1 MYILAVQSNKMNILF
16 KIINSLNKEESRFYK
31 LFAGRTS
38 IGNVRKDILLFDFIK
53 QNGEDY
59 DEQIISEEL
68 YQDNKNSFYQLK
80 NRLYKDLNKSMM
92 LQHMGKEKD
101 IFILHFVLLSRV
113 YKRKGKVELSFHYL
127 KKAEKEAE
135 NIEAFELL
143 SIIYSEILTLSYDMV
158 SVNVEE
164 YIEKKRNNNERLSWD
179 QEMDL
184 LLAAV
189 LYRIKTAQN
198 FSKIDE
204 SVNEILQK
212 TLDNYSKNKKIPKSP
227 KFRIKVYQVVSRI
240 LLQQH
245 DFDALEE
252 YLVHTYKEFTKDK
265 MFTKSNHEQKL
276 TMLAYLTNCLFK
288 THKYK
293 QSLAYA
299 EILKSSMNE
308 YAGFLKDKYLFYY
321 YNSLVINY
329 SLSDKNKALEVLKEA
344 KNNDVIQ
351 NLPTFSAFIY
361 LNTALIYYDQEKLSL
376 SAKNLSRLML
386 QDDFVNIGKS
396 FQLKIHIAELIV
408 RYDLNQTDVIDSKIK
423 HIKKSYKIL
432 LKDAN
437 FNRDKQLIEII
448 DSLMYCNNLET
459 DKKLLKKITTLSVVI
474 TDEQADDIDV
484 INYNIWLK
492 NLI

>member
-1 MYILAVQSNKMNILF
+1 MNILF
-16 KIINSLNKEESRFYK
+16 EIINSLNKEESRFYK
-31 LFAGRTS
+31 LYAGRTN
-38 IGNVRKDILLFDFIK
+38 GVGERKDMLLFDFIK
-53 QNGEDY
+53 QNGEEY

-68 YQDNKNSFYQLK
+68 YQNNKNSFYQLK
-80 NRLYKDLNKSMM
+80 NRLHKDLNKSMM

-101 IFILHFVLLSRV
+101 ISILNLVLLSRV

-135 NIEAFELL
+135 NIEAYELL
-143 SIIYSEILTLSYDMV
+143 SIIYSEILTLSYDLV
-158 SVNVEE
+158 SVGVEG
-164 YIEKKRNNNERLSWD
+164 YIEKKRNNNDRLSWD

-189 LYRIKTAQN
+189 LYKIKTAQN
-198 FSKIDE
+198 FSKNDE

-212 TLDNYSKNKKIPKSP
+212 TLANFSKNKKIPKSS
-227 KFRIKVYQVVSRI
+227 KFRIKVFQLVSRI

-245 DFDALEE
+245 DFDALEG
-252 YLVHTYKEFTKDK
+252 YLIHTYKDFTKNNI
-265 MFTKSNHEQKL
+265 FTKSNHEQKL

-293 QSLAYA
+293 QSLVYA
-299 EILKSSMNE
+299 EILKSSMDE
-308 YAGFLKDKYLFYY
+308 YSGFLKDKYLFYY

-351 NLPTFSAFIY
+351 NLPTFSVFIY
-361 LNTALIYYDQEKLSL
+361 LNTALIYYDQKKLSL

-408 RYDLNQTDVIDSKIK
+408 RYDLNQSDVILSRIK
-423 HIKKSYKIL
+423 HIKKSYTNL
-432 LKDAN
+432 LKDNN

-448 DSLMYCNNLET
+448 DSLIYCNNLTT
-459 DKKLLKKITTLSVVI
+459 DKELLKKIRTLSVII

-492 NLI
+492 DLI

>member
-1 MYILAVQSNKMNILF
+1 MNILF
-16 KIINSLNKEESRFYK
+16 EIINSLNKEESRFYK
-31 LFAGRTS
+31 LFAGRTNS
-38 IGNVRKDILLFDFIK
+38 SDARKDILLFDFIK
-53 QNGEDY
+53 QNGEEY
-59 DEQIISEEL
+59 DEQIISKEL
-68 YQDNKNSFYQLK
+68 YQYNKNSFYQLK

-113 YKRKGKVELSFHYL
+113 YKRKGKAELSFHYL

-164 YIEKKRNNNERLSWD
+164 YIAKKKNNNERLNWE

-189 LYRIKTAQN
+189 LYKIKIAQN
-198 FSKIDE
+198 FSKNEE
-204 SVNEILQK
+204 SVNKILQK
-212 TLDNYSKNKKIPKSP
+212 TLDNFSENKKIPKST
-227 KFRIKVYQVVSRI
+227 KFRIKIYQLVSRI

-252 YLVHTYKEFTKDK
+252 YLVHTYKEFKKDK
-265 MFTKSNHEQKL
+265 IFTKSNHEQKL
-276 TMLAYLTNCLFK
+276 TLLAYLTNCLFK

-308 YAGFLKDKYLFYY
+308 YGGLLRDKYLFYY

-344 KNNDVIQ
+344 KNNDVIR
-351 NLPTFSAFIY
+351 NLPTFSVFIY

-376 SAKNLSRLML
+376 SAKNLARLML
-386 QDDFVNIGKS
+386 QDDFVNIGES

-408 RYDLNQTDVIDSKIK
+408 RYDLNQTDVIVSKIRY
-423 HIKKSYKIL
+423 IKKSYKSL

-448 DSLMYCNNLET
+448 DLLIYSSNLITE
-459 DKKLLKKITTLSVVI
+459 KKLLKKITALSVII
-474 TDEQADDIDV
+474 TDEKADDADV

>member
-1 MYILAVQSNKMNILF
+1 MNILF
-16 KIINSLNKEESRFYK
+16 EIINSLNKEESRFYK
-31 LFAGRTS
+31 LFAGRTNS
-38 IGNVRKDILLFDFIK
+38 GSERKNLLLFDFIK
-53 QNGEDY
+53 QNGEEY

-68 YQDNKNSFYQLK
+68 YKDNKNSFYQLK

-101 IFILHFVLLSRV
+101 IFILHFVLLSRI
-113 YKRKGKVELSFHYL
+113 YKRKGKIELSFHYL

-135 NIEAFELL
+135 NIEAYELL

-164 YIEKKRNNNERLSWD
+164 YIEKKRNNNEQLSWG
-179 QEMDL
+179 QEIDL

-189 LYRIKTAQN
+189 LYKIKTAQN
-198 FSKIDE
+198 FSKNDE

-212 TLDNYSKNKKIPKSP
+212 TLDNFSKNKKIPKSP

-245 DFDALEE
+245 DFEALED
-252 YLVHTYKEFTKDK
+252 YLIHTYKEFTKDK
-265 MFTKSNHEQKL
+265 IFTKSNHEQKL
-276 TMLAYLTNCLFK
+276 TMLAYSTNCLFK

-299 EILKSSMNE
+299 ELLKSSMNE
-308 YAGFLKDKYLFYY
+308 YDGFLKDKYLFYY

-351 NLPTFSAFIY
+351 NLPTFSVFIY
-361 LNTALIYYDQEKLSL
+361 LNTALIYYDQGKISL
-376 SAKNLSRLML
+376 AVKNLSRLIL

-408 RYDLNQTDVIDSKIK
+408 RFDLNQTDVIDSRVK
-423 HIKKSYKIL
+423 HIKKTFKDL
-432 LKDAN
+432 LKDSN
-437 FNRDKQLIEII
+437 FKRDKQLVEII
-448 DSLMYCNNLET
+448 DSLVYCNNLSQ
-459 DKKLLKKITTLSVVI
+459 DKKLVKKITELSI
-474 TDEQADDIDV
+474 LIEDEKADDIDV
-484 INYNIWLK
+484 INYNVWLK
-492 NLI
+492 SLR

>member
-1 MYILAVQSNKMNILF
+1 MNILF
-16 KIINSLNKEESRFYK
+16 DIINSLNKEESRFYK
-31 LFAGRTS
+31 LFAGRTNS
-38 IGNVRKDILLFDFIK
+38 GDTRKDILLFDFIK
-53 QNGEDY
+53 QNGEKY
-59 DEQIISEEL
+59 DEQIILNEL

-113 YKRKGKVELSFHYL
+113 YKRKGNVKLSFHYL
-127 KKAEKEAE
+127 KKAEKEAD
-135 NIEAFELL
+135 NIEAYELL
-143 SIIYSEILTLSYDMV
+143 SIIYSEILKLSYDMV
-158 SVNVEE
+158 SINVEK
-164 YIEKKRNNNERLSWD
+164 YIEKKRENNEQLNWV
-179 QEMDL
+179 QEIDL
-184 LLAAV
+184 LLAVV

-198 FSKIDE
+198 FSTNDE
-204 SVNEILQK
+204 NVNEILQK
-212 TLDNYSKNKKIPKSP
+212 TLDNFSKNKKIPKSP

-245 DFDALEE
+245 DFEALED
-252 YLVHTYKEFTKDK
+252 YLIHTYKEFTKDK
-265 MFTKSNHEQKL
+265 VFTKSNHEQKL

-308 YAGFLKDKYLFYY
+308 YDGVLKDKYLFYY

-329 SLSDKNKALEVLKEA
+329 SLSDKNKALGVLKEA

-351 NLPTFSAFIY
+351 NLPTFSVFIY
-361 LNTALIYYDQEKLSL
+361 LNTALIYYDQGKISL
-376 SAKNLSRLML
+376 AVKNLSRLIL

-408 RYDLNQTDVIDSKIK
+408 RFDLNQIDVIDSRVK
-423 HIKKSYKIL
+423 HIKKTFKDL
-432 LKDAN
+432 LKDSN
-437 FNRDKQLIEII
+437 FKRDKQLVEII
-448 DSLMYCNNLET
+448 DSLVYCNNLSQ
-459 DKKLLKKITTLSVVI
+459 DKKLVKKITELSI
-474 TDEQADDIDV
+474 LIEDEKADDIDV
-484 INYNIWLK
+484 INYNVWLK
-492 NLI
+492 SLR

>member
-1 MYILAVQSNKMNILF
+1 MNILF
-16 KIINSLNKEESRFYK
+16 EIINSLNKEESRFYK
-31 LFAGRTS
+31 LFAGRTNIS
-38 IGNVRKDILLFDFIK
+38 DSRKDILLFDFIK
-53 QNGEDY
+53 QNGEEY
-59 DEQIISEEL
+59 DEQIISKEL

-92 LQHMGKEKD
+92 LQHMGREKD
-101 IFILHFVLLSRV
+101 IFILHFVLLSKI
-113 YKRKGKVELSFHYL
+113 YKRKGKVELAFHYL

-135 NIEAFELL
+135 NIEAYELL

-158 SVNVEE
+158 SINVEE
-164 YIEKKRNNNERLSWD
+164 YIEKKRNNNDRLSWD

-189 LYRIKTAQN
+189 LYKIKTAQN
-198 FSKIDE
+198 FSRNDE

-212 TLDNYSKNKKIPKSP
+212 TLDNFSKNKKIPKSTNF
-227 KFRIKVYQVVSRI
+227 KIKVYQLVSRI

-252 YLVHTYKEFTKDK
+252 YLIHTYKEFMKDK
-265 MFTKSNHEQKL
+265 VFTKSNHEQKL

-288 THKYK
+288 TRKYK
-293 QSLAYA
+293 QSLVYA

-308 YAGFLKDKYLFYY
+308 YEGFLKDKYLFYY

-344 KNNDVIQ
+344 KNNDIIQ
-351 NLPTFSAFIY
+351 NLPTFSVFIY
-361 LNTALIYYDQEKLSL
+361 LNTALIYYDQKKLSL

-386 QDDFVNIGKS
+386 QDDFINIGKS

-408 RYDLNQTDVIDSKIK
+408 RYDLTQTDVIDSKIK
-423 HIKKSYKIL
+423 HIKKSYNNL

-448 DSLMYCNNLET
+448 DSLIYCNSLTT
-459 DKKLLKKITTLSVVI
+459 DKKLLKKITTLSVII

-484 INYNIWLK
+484 INYNVWLN

>member
-1 MYILAVQSNKMNILF
+1 MNILLE
-16 KIINSLNKEESRFYK
+16 IINSLNKEEGRFYK
-31 LFAGRTS
+31 LYAGRTNS
-38 IGNVRKDILLFDFIK
+38 SVDRKDMLLFDFIK
-53 QNGEDY
+53 QNGEEY
-59 DEQIISEEL
+59 DEQIISEKL
-68 YQDNKNSFYQLK
+68 YQNNKNSFYQLK

-101 IFILHFVLLSRV
+101 IFILNLVLLSRV

-135 NIEAFELL
+135 NIEAYELL
-143 SIIYSEILTLSYDMV
+143 SIIYSEILTLSYDML
-158 SVNVEE
+158 SVDVEG
-164 YIEKKRNNNERLSWD
+164 YIVKKKNNNERLIWD

-189 LYRIKTAQN
+189 LYKIKTAQN
-198 FSKIDE
+198 FAKKDE

-212 TLDNYSKNKKIPKSP
+212 TLDDFSKNKKIPKSA
-227 KFRIKVYQVVSRI
+227 KFRIKVYQLVSRI

-252 YLVHTYKEFTKDK
+252 YLLYTYNQFTKDK
-265 MFTKSNHEQKL
+265 IFIRSNHEQKL

-308 YAGFLKDKYLFYY
+308 YGGFLKEKYLFYY

-329 SLSDKNKALEVLKEA
+329 SLSDKKKALEVLKEA

-351 NLPTFSAFIY
+351 NLPTFSVFIY
-361 LNTALIYYDQEKLSL
+361 LNTALIYYDQEKLLL

-386 QDDFVNIGKS
+386 QDDFVNIGTS

-408 RYDLNQTDVIDSKIK
+408 RFDLNQTDVINAKIK
-423 HIKKSYKIL
+423 HIKKSYKNL
-432 LKDAN
+432 LKDTN

-448 DSLMYCNNLET
+448 DSLIYCNNLIS
-459 DKKLLKKITTLSVVI
+459 DKILLKKITSLSLII
-474 TDEQADDIDV
+474 TNEQADDIDV
-484 INYNIWLK
+484 INYNVWLK
-492 NLI
+492 SLI

>member
-1 MYILAVQSNKMNILF
+1 MNILF
-16 KIINSLNKEESRFYK
+16 EIINSLNKEESRFYK
-31 LFAGRTS
+31 LFAGRTNS
-38 IGNVRKDILLFDFIK
+38 GDARKDLLLFDFIK
-53 QNGEDY
+53 QNGEEY
-59 DEQIISEEL
+59 DEKIISEEL

-113 YKRKGKVELSFHYL
+113 YKRKGKLELAFHYL
-127 KKAEKEAE
+127 KRAEKEAE
-135 NIEAFELL
+135 NIEAYELL

-189 LYRIKTAQN
+189 LYKIKTAQN
-198 FSKIDE
+198 FSKNDE

-212 TLDNYSKNKKIPKSP
+212 TLDNFSKNKKITKST

-252 YLVHTYKEFTKDK
+252 YLIYTYKEFVKDK
-265 MFTKSNHEQKL
+265 IFTKSNHEQKL
-276 TMLAYLTNCLFK
+276 TMLAYLTNCFFK

-308 YAGFLKDKYLFYY
+308 YEGFLKDKYLFYY

-351 NLPTFSAFIY
+351 NLPTFSVFIY

-376 SAKNLSRLML
+376 SIKNLSRLML
-386 QDDFVNIGKS
+386 QDDFLNIGES

-423 HIKKSYKIL
+423 HIKKSYKNL
-432 LKDAN
+432 LKDAD

-448 DSLMYCNNLET
+448 DSLIYCKNLTT
-459 DKKLLKKITTLSVVI
+459 DKKLIKKITTLSVII

-484 INYNIWLK
+484 INYNVWLK
-492 NLI
+492 SLL

>member
-1 MYILAVQSNKMNILF
+1 MNILF
-16 KIINSLNKEESRFYK
+16 EIINSLNKEESRFYK
-31 LFAGRTS
+31 LFACRTNS
-38 IGNVRKDILLFDFIK
+38 GDERKDILLFDFIK
-53 QNGEDY
+53 QNGKEY
-59 DEQIISEEL
+59 DEKIISGEL

-101 IFILHFVLLSRV
+101 ILILHFLLLSRV
-113 YKRKGKVELSFHYL
+113 YKRKGKVELSFDYL

-158 SVNVEE
+158 SINVEE
-164 YIEKKRNNNERLSWD
+164 YIEKKRNNNERLSWE
-179 QEMDL
+179 QEIDL
-184 LLAAV
+184 LLAAI

-198 FSKIDE
+198 FSKNDE

-212 TLDNYSKNKKIPKSP
+212 TLDNFSKNKKIPKSP
-227 KFRIKVYQVVSRI
+227 KFKIKVYQLVSRI

-245 DFDALEE
+245 DFDALED
-252 YLVHTYKEFTKDK
+252 YLVLTYKKFTKDK
-265 MFTKSNHEQKL
+265 IFTKSNHEQKL

-299 EILKSSMNE
+299 QILKISMNE
-308 YAGFLKDKYLFYY
+308 YGGFLKDKYLFYY

-329 SLSDKNKALEVLKEA
+329 SLSDKNKALEILKDA
-344 KNNDVIQ
+344 KNNEVIQ
-351 NLPTFSAFIY
+351 NLPTFSVFIY
-361 LNTALIYYDQEKLSL
+361 LNTALIYYDQEKLL
-376 SAKNLSRLML
+376 LAAKNLSRLML
-386 QDDFVNIGKS
+386 HDDFVNIGKS

-408 RYDLNQTDVIDSKIK
+408 RYDLNQTDVIDFKIK
-423 HIKKSYKIL
+423 HIRKSYNNL

-437 FNRDKQLIEII
+437 FNRDKLLIEIV
-448 DSLMYCNNLET
+448 DSLIYCNNLT
-459 DKKLLKKITTLSVVI
+459 ADKKLLKKITNLSVII

-484 INYNIWLK
+484 INYNLWIK
-492 NLI
+492 NII

>member
-1 MYILAVQSNKMNILF
+1 MNILF
-16 KIINSLNKEESRFYK
+16 EIINSLNKEESRFYK
-31 LFAGRTS
+31 LFAGRTNS
-38 IGNVRKDILLFDFIK
+38 SDARKDILLFDFIK
-53 QNGEDY
+53 QNGEEY
-59 DEQIISEEL
+59 DEQIISKEL
-68 YQDNKNSFYQLK
+68 YQYNKNSFYQLK

-113 YKRKGKVELSFHYL
+113 YKRKGKAELSFHYL

-164 YIEKKRNNNERLSWD
+164 YIAKKKNNNERLNWE

-189 LYRIKTAQN
+189 LYKIKIAQN
-198 FSKIDE
+198 FSKNEE
-204 SVNEILQK
+204 SVNKILQK
-212 TLDNYSKNKKIPKSP
+212 TLDNFSENKKIPKST
-227 KFRIKVYQVVSRI
+227 KFRIKIYQLVSRI

-252 YLVHTYKEFTKDK
+252 YLVHTYKEFKKDK
-265 MFTKSNHEQKL
+265 IFTKSNHEQKL
-276 TMLAYLTNCLFK
+276 TLLAYLTNCLFK

-308 YAGFLKDKYLFYY
+308 YGGLLRDKYLFYY

-344 KNNDVIQ
+344 KNNDVIR
-351 NLPTFSAFIY
+351 NLPTFSVFIY

-376 SAKNLSRLML
+376 SAKNLARLML
-386 QDDFVNIGKS
+386 QDGFVNIGES

-408 RYDLNQTDVIDSKIK
+408 RYDLNQTDVIVSKIRY
-423 HIKKSYKIL
+423 IKKSYKSL

-448 DSLMYCNNLET
+448 DLLIYSSNLITE
-459 DKKLLKKITTLSVVI
+459 KKLLKKITALSVII
-474 TDEQADDIDV
+474 TDEKADDADV